1 MQIQVM
7 SDLHL
12 EFGAINPKFHPDADI
27 LILAGD
33 ILVAD
38 HIQRGHLSPRWKHVE
53 AYDAFLN
60 AAAEHFSRVIMIMG
74 NHEHY
79 NGKFWETPYHIR
91 NRYPW
96 LVLLDNET
104 VEIGGKK
111 IWGGTLWT
119 DMDRNPITAISANN
133 GMNDFRVIRYSK
145 THHYTAYASVK
156 EHDKALASL
165 KLADADIVI
174 SHHAPS
180 WASIHEDYRGDILN
194 GAYASSLDDFI
205 ADSNIKLWIHGHM
218 HNSLDYMIDDCRVVC
233 NPRGYI
239 GHELNTEFNEELV
252 LQV

>member
-12 EFGAINPKFHPDADI
+12 EFGAITPKFHPDADI

-38 HIQRGHLSPRWKHVE
+38 HIQRGSLSPRWKHVE

-79 NGKFWETPYHIR
+79 NGRFWETAHYIR

-119 DMDRNPITAISANN
+119 SLDRNPVMANFARN
-133 GMNDFRVIRYSK
+133 ALNDFKLIKYTKERKYSP
-145 THHYTAYASVK
+145 SDFIK
-156 EHDKALASL
+156 EHDNALSSL
-165 KLADADIVI
+165 KLANADIVI

-180 WASIHEDYRGDILN
+180 RVSTPSKYKGDMLN
-194 GAYASSLDDFI
+194 GAYANSLEEFML
-205 ADSNIKLWIHGHM
+205 DSNIKLWIHGHM
-218 HNSLDYMIDDCRVVC
+218 HNSSDYMIGDCRVVC
-233 NPRGYI
+233 NPRGYT
-239 GHELNTEFNEELV
+239 GHDLNTEFTEELV